1 MNISIFK
8 IKITSQATIISK
20 KVVAL
25 GSFKKN
31 TNLLFQDKMKKKLF
45 FIAIAGLFTS
55 MANAADLY
63 VRATGANGAYTT
75 VTAAIT
81 AAANGDRIIIQP
93 KTDGSAYV
101 ENLNI
106 NKSLTFISETNYNR
120 YFIRGT
126 VTIQPLA
133 GRVVNISNLSS
144 GNFTIY
150 NIVMNGNTVGGRT
163 TINLM
168 NCYLNNVDTTPA
180 NTTTNMS
187 GCTVSGY
194 VFFSHGRMTGN
205 NVQRMTAYNT
215 SSDNSLATTD
225 VEIIGNATSST
236 IANQQTSYNFK
247 FYNNFT
253 SGLGVYAT
261 KPGGSNEI
269 VNNTVYDPNGG
280 DVAPIYITGNGNP
293 GSGGNVAIMNNAIS
307 FVVGQ
312 TNACIQTD
320 GIAVVTAS
328 YNVSTNAYV
337 TEGSITQSN
346 NTGSVNMNFSN
357 TAYTISGGNVNAGN
371 PAVIYTDLDLTRN
384 DAGHYGGSNSWA
396 NYFPADNGGRP
407 QVNYLVTPRTILG
420 TSTLNVSGSAFS
432 K

>member
-1 MNISIFK
+1 
-8 IKITSQATIISK
+8 
-20 KVVAL
+20 
-25 GSFKKN
+25 
-31 TNLLFQDKMKKKLF
+31 MKKKLF

-75 VTAAIT
+75 VSAAIT

-101 ENLNI
+101 ENLTI
-106 NKSLTFISETNYNR
+106 NKSLTFVSETNYNR

-126 VTIQPLA
+126 ININPAA
-133 GRVVNISNLSS
+133 GRVVTISNLSS

-150 NIVMNGNTVGGRT
+150 NVVVTGATTGGRT
-163 TINLM
+163 TVNLF
-168 NCYLNNVDTTPA
+168 NCNLNNVDGTPA

-187 GCTVSGY
+187 GCTVGGY

-205 NVQRMTAYNT
+205 IAQRMTAYNT
-215 SSDNSLATTD
+215 SSDTSLATSD

-236 IANQQTSYNFK
+236 IANQQSSYNFK

-253 SGLGVYAT
+253 SGFGVYGT
-261 KPGGSNEI
+261 KTGGSNEI
-269 VNNTVYDPNGG
+269 VNNTVYEPNGG
-280 DVAPIYITGNGNP
+280 DVAPIYISINGDP
-293 GSGGNVAIMNNAIS
+293 GTGGNVAIMNNAIS
-307 FVVGQ
+307 FAVAQ
-312 TNACIQTD
+312 TNACIQNVNSVA
-320 GIAVVTAS
+320 IVTAS

-346 NTGSVNMNFSN
+346 NTGAVNMNFNN
-357 TAYTISGGNVNAGN
+357 TAYTVTGGNVNAGN
-371 PAVIYTDLDLTRN
+371 PAVQYTDLDLTRN

-396 NYFPADNGGRP
+396 NYFPADNGGKP
-407 QVNYLVTPRTILG
+407 QINYFVVPRTILSNG
-420 TSTLNVSGSAFS
+420 TLSISGSAYS